1 MKRNWIIMF
10 CKECGSNIPDDAQ
23 FCPYCRDVLKK
34 EEKSPIE
41 TPSLDNKLEDD
52 FNLYL
57 DWISENSVFH
67 QYMRTK
73 LYLQVEKLSSSP
85 ISGAKVQLSGPPE
98 VDIVIKSRKIHPKKS
113 TNIIIF
119 PISAKKPGI
128 FTLIA
133 TLTSDAG
140 HRIEFPFKIQVEPS
154 KTLYS
159 EEPLT
164 KQAHSASYQSEDTSG
179 LELFKC
185 FCYITILVI
194 LAIISIIF

>member
-1 MKRNWIIMF
+1 MF
-10 CKECGSNIPDDAQ
+10 CKECGSNIPDDAK
-23 FCPYCRDVLKK
+23 FCPYCRETLKK
-34 EEKSPIE
+34 EEKSQIE
-41 TPSLDNKLEDD
+41 TPTLDNKLEDD
-52 FNLYL
+52 FNVYL
-57 DWISENSVFH
+57 DWISETAVFQ

-113 TNIIIF
+113 TNTLVF

-128 FTLIA
+128 FTLTA

-140 HRIEFPFKIQVEPS
+140 HRIEFPFNIQVEPS

-179 LELFKC
+179 LESLKC
-185 FCYITILVI
+185 FCLCIIIVI
-194 LAIISIIF
+194 LAIISLIF

>member
-1 MKRNWIIMF
+1 MF
-10 CKECGSNIPDDAQ
+10 CKECGSNIPDNAQ
-23 FCPYCRDVLKK
+23 FCPYCRETLKK
-34 EEKSPIE
+34 EEKSTIE
-41 TPSLDNKLEDD
+41 SPHLDNKLADD
-52 FNLYL
+52 FNVYL
-57 DWISENSVFH
+57 DWISETAVFQ

-85 ISGAKVQLSGPPE
+85 ISGVKVQLSGPPE

-113 TNIIIF
+113 TNTLVF

-128 FTLIA
+128 FSLTA

-140 HRIEFPFKIQVEPS
+140 HRIEFPFNIQVEPS

-164 KQAHSASYQSEDTSG
+164 KKAHSASYQSNDSSDLG
-179 LELFKC
+179 ILKC
-185 FCYITILVI
+185 FCYIIFF
-194 LAIISIIF
+194 AIIAILSLIF